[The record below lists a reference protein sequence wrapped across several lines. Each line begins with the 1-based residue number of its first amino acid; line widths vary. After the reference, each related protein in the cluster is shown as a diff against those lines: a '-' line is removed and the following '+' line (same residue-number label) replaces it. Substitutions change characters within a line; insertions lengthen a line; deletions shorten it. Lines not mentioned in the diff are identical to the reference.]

1 MRQAALFKIDL
12 CAGQGRGGVGGG
24 QQGAG
29 AGIEGHQAGVGPG
42 GVRCGSGV
50 RADPSDVDG
59 LSGAGVGQP
68 QVGDGAVDAGLPE
81 GVGGREQGMAGFQ
94 RRQMF
99 KPLLPGEL
107 GMAHVYHHHA
117 RQEPL
122 EEQQACADAQPAVA
136 EQDPAFDAG
145 EVHRRPWPGS
155 R

>member
-1 MRQAALFKIDL
+1 MRQAALFQIDL
-12 CAGQGRGGVGGG
+12 RAGHGRGGVGGG

-29 AGIEGHQAGVGPG
+29 AGIEGHQARVGPG
-42 GVRCGSGV
+42 GARCGLGI
-50 RADPSDVDG
+50 RAYLGNVDG

-68 QVGDGAVDAGLPE
+68 QVGDGALDVGLLE
-81 GVGGREQGMAGFQ
+81 GVGGRKQVLASFQ
-94 RRQMF
+94 RQMF

-107 GMAHVYHHHA
+107 GMAHVHHHHA
-117 RQEPL
+117 RQEPQ

-145 EVHRRPWPGS
+145 EVHRHPWPGS